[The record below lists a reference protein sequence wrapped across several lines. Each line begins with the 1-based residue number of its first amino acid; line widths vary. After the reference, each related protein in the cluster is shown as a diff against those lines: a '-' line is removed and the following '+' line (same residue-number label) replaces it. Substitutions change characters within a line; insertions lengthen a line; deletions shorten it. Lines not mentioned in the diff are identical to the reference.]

1 VTATAG
7 RPIPRN
13 PLLVPLE
20 DIGMTEPNNTVRWT
34 SDHLTAPG
42 GTALYAA
49 QQRERLR
56 QMADEVQALLREYKA
71 DLEDVRLDG
80 DKPYQRKVRAYL
92 ASRPLARLESDLRDA
107 VNSIGR
113 LDREFQRRYV
123 ELPAK
128 RQKKAEDKVLEKST
142 RKGGVNGRVLNT
154 AEQIAGISQGIRE
167 GDEKGKSLT
176 STGTQKVPAQ
186 GAEPTFLD
194 FLQKQG

>member
-1 VTATAG
+1 
-7 RPIPRN
+7 
-13 PLLVPLE
+13 
-20 DIGMTEPNNTVRWT
+20 MTETNTTRWT

-56 QMADEVQALLREYKA
+56 QMADEVQALLREYRA
-71 DLEDVRLDG
+71 DLEGVRIDG
-80 DKPYQRKVRAYL
+80 DKPFERKIRAFL

-113 LDREFQRRYV
+113 LDKEFQRRYV

-128 RQKKAEDKVLEKST
+128 RQKKAENKALEKSV

-154 AEQIAGISQGIRE
+154 AEQIAGISTGMQDADGN
-167 GDEKGKSLT
+167 GKTLAKS
-176 STGTQKVPAQ
+176 GAQQVPAQ
-186 GAEPTFLD
+186 GPEPTFLD

>member
-1 VTATAG
+1 
-7 RPIPRN
+7 
-13 PLLVPLE
+13 
-20 DIGMTEPNNTVRWT
+20 MTETNNSARWT

-56 QMADEVQALLREYKA
+56 QMADEVQTLLREYRA
-71 DLEDVRLDG
+71 DLEDVRIDG
-80 DKPYQRKVRAYL
+80 DKPFERKIRAFL

-128 RQKKAEDKVLEKST
+128 RQKKAENKALEKAT
-142 RKGGVNGRVLNT
+142 RKGGVNSRVLNT
-154 AEQIAGISQGIRE
+154 AEQIAGISQGMQ
-167 GDEKGKSLT
+167 DPDKNGKTLT
-176 STGTQKVPAQ
+176 KAGAQQVPAQ
-186 GAEPTFLD
+186 GAQGAEPSFLD
-194 FLQKQG
+194 FLQRQG